1 MKRLVFA
8 FLSFFVISLIILIYN
23 YKSQSKQESYTDP
36 DPHDVFTPCQMGCLQ
51 VLQKNGVCTDQHIR
65 DINDGLNPA
74 SRSDTDTSHPGR
86 DCLFSYIGC
95 NAQNCCTPYCKAP
108 CPGQDPDNQK
118 QDQSI
123 SVLQNLI
130 YLLDEFPYIAFA

>member
-23 YKSQSKQESYTDP
+23 YKTESKQEFYNDS
-36 DPHDVFTPCQMGCLQ
+36 HVFTPCQMGCLQ

-95 NAQNCCTPYCKAP
+95 NVQNCCTPYCKAP
-108 CPGQDPDNQK
+108 CPGQDPANQ
-118 QDQSI
+118 QQEQSL
-123 SVLQNLI
+123 SVLQNLV